1 MGGRRQSKREA
12 ASAEERKARAAHQID
27 VEMQDQA
34 EASDQAFEHAIEEWK
49 DQREPET
56 IPGAFPPGQRAPRE

>member
-49 DQREPET
+49 NQDGSDVDHDTTSAAET
-56 IPGAFPPGQRAPRE
+56 GRD